1 MNRTDKVWIVDFGSQ
16 YTQLIAR
23 RVRELS
29 VYSEIVMPAVQPS
42 EIRENGVTALIL
54 SGGPSSVYEDKA
66 PDINPQIFE
75 LGLPVLGICY
85 GLQLI
90 SRHFGAKVHSDNRRE
105 YGRSAIRFRK
115 ESVLFN
121 NVEDNTTVWMS
132 HGDHVDSVPEG
143 FDVIAVSGNNVPAA
157 LAHREKSLMG
167 LQFHPEVI
175 HTIEGTKILEN
186 FLFGIA
192 KLKKDWTSER
202 FIDRTIVRVREQVG
216 TGKVLMA
223 MSGGVDS
230 SVMGVLLYRA
240 IGKQC
245 VPVFINN
252 GLLRKNEQFEVVRKL
267 KHDMKLPIRMYN
279 YSTSFLSA
287 LRGVKNP
294 ERKRKIIGRQFIK
307 VFEEIAQKYPGLK
320 YLAQGTLYPDVIESR
335 SVNGPSQVIKS
346 HHNVGGLPKRMR
358 LSLIEPFNSLFKD
371 EVRKI
376 GRELGIPSVILN
388 RHPFPG
394 PGLAVRIIGEIT
406 PYRLSVLR
414 KADDIFIN
422 ELKSSGEYD
431 KVWQSFAVLLPVKTV
446 GVMGD
451 RRTYEN
457 VIALRSVNSSDGM
470 TADWSPLP
478 DRVLSRI
485 ASRIVNE
492 VRGINRVVYD
502 VTSKPPG
509 TIEWE

>member
-1 MNRTDKVWIVDFGSQ
+1 MNRTGKVWIVDFGSQ

-29 VYSEIVMPAVQPS
+29 VYSEIVMPTVQPS
-42 EIRENGVTALIL
+42 EIRKNGVTALIL

-85 GLQLI
+85 GLQMI

-105 YGRSAIRFRK
+105 YGRSTIRFKK

-121 NVEDNTTVWMS
+121 NVKDNTTVWMS

-143 FDVIAVSGNNVPAA
+143 FDVIAVSGNNVSAA
-157 LAHREKSLMG
+157 LAHRKKSLMG
-167 LQFHPEVI
+167 LQFHPEVV
-175 HTIEGTKILEN
+175 HTTEGTKILEN

-202 FIDRTIVRVREQVG
+202 FIDQTIVRVREQVRND
-216 TGKVLMA
+216 KVLMA
-223 MSGGVDS
+223 LSGGVDS

-240 IGKQC
+240 IGEQC
-245 VPVFINN
+245 VPIFINN
-252 GLLRKNEQFEVVRKL
+252 GLLRKNEWFEVVRKL
-267 KHDMKLPIRMYN
+267 RHDIGLPIRMYN
-279 YSTSFLSA
+279 YSTSFLTA
-287 LRGVKNP
+287 LKGVKNP

-307 VFEEIAQKYPGLK
+307 AFEEIARKYPGLK

-346 HHNVGGLPKRMR
+346 HHNVGGLPKRMK
-358 LSLIEPFNSLFKD
+358 LNLIEPFNSLFKD

-431 KVWQSFAVLLPVKTV
+431 RVWQSFAVLIPVKTV

-457 VIALRSVNSSDGM
+457 IIALRSVNSSDGM

-478 DRVLSRI
+478 HSV
-485 ASRIVNE
+485 
-492 VRGINRVVYD
+492 
-502 VTSKPPG
+502 
-509 TIEWE
+509 

>member
-1 MNRTDKVWIVDFGSQ
+1 MNKTGKVWIIDFGSQ

-23 RVRELS
+23 RIREMS
-29 VYSEIVMPAVQPS
+29 VYSEIVLPDISS
-42 EIRENGVTALIL
+42 ENIVTNNISALIL

-66 PDINPQIFE
+66 PDIDPKIFN

-90 SRHFGAKVHSDNRRE
+90 SRHFGAKVHSDDRRE
-105 YGRSAIRFRK
+105 YGRSTIHFRK
-115 ESVLFN
+115 KSTLFQ
-121 NVEDNTTVWMS
+121 NVEDGTTVWMS
-132 HGDHVDSVPEG
+132 HGDHVDSLPEG
-143 FDVIAVSGNNVPAA
+143 FDIVAVSENNAPAA
-157 LAHREKSLMG
+157 IEHRRKPLLG

-175 HTIEGTKILEN
+175 HTTEGKKILEN

-192 KLKKDWTSER
+192 GLTQDWTAEH
-202 FIDRTIVRVREQVG
+202 FIEQSSAQIREQVG
-216 TGKVLMA
+216 SGKVLMA
-223 MSGGVDS
+223 LSGGVDS
-230 SVMGVLLYRA
+230 SVMGMLMYRA

-252 GLLRKNEQFEVVRKL
+252 GLLRKDEQFEVVRKL
-267 KHDMKLPIRMYN
+267 RKMGLPIRMYN
-279 YSTSFLSA
+279 YSAQFLAA
-287 LRGVKNP
+287 LKGVKSP
-294 ERKRKIIGRQFIK
+294 ERKRKIIGHQFIK
-307 VFEEIAQKYPGLK
+307 AFEEISKKHKDLSF
-320 YLAQGTLYPDVIESR
+320 LAQGTLYPDVIESR

-346 HHNVGGLPKRMR
+346 HHNVGGLPKRMK
-358 LSLIEPFNSLFKD
+358 LELIEPFNSLFKD

-376 GRELGIPSVILN
+376 GREMNIPADILN

-406 PYRLSVLR
+406 PYRLSILR
-414 KADDIFIN
+414 KADAVFIK
-422 ELKSSGEYD
+422 ELMDSGEYD
-431 KVWQSFAVLLPVKTV
+431 RVWQAFAVLIPVKTV

-451 RRTYEN
+451 QRTYEN
-457 VIALRSVNSSDGM
+457 VVALRSVNSSDGM
-470 TADWSPLP
+470 TADWSPIP
-478 DRVLSRI
+478 NAVLSKV

-502 VTSKPPG
+502 ITSKPPG

>member
-1 MNRTDKVWIVDFGSQ
+1 MNQTGKVWIVDFGSQ

-42 EIRENGVTALIL
+42 KIRENGVTALIL

-105 YGRSAIRFRK
+105 YGRSAISFRK
-115 ESVLFN
+115 ESTLFN
-121 NVEDNTTVWMS
+121 NVKDNTTVWMS

-143 FDVIAVSGNNVPAA
+143 FDVIAVSGNNAPAA
-157 LAHREKSLMG
+157 LAHREKPLMG
-167 LQFHPEVI
+167 LQFHPEVV
-175 HTIEGTKILEN
+175 HTIEGRKILKN

-202 FIDRTIVRVREQVG
+202 FIDQTIVRVREQVG
-216 TGKVLMA
+216 NEKVLMA
-223 MSGGVDS
+223 LSGGVDS

-267 KHDMKLPIRMYN
+267 RHDMKLPIRMYN

-307 VFEEIAQKYPGLK
+307 AFEEIAQKYPGLK

-346 HHNVGGLPKRMR
+346 HHNVGGLPKRMK

-422 ELKSSGEYD
+422 ELKSSGEYN
-431 KVWQSFAVLLPVKTV
+431 KVWQSFAVLIPVKTV

-451 RRTYEN
+451 QRTYEN

-478 DRVLSRI
+478 HGVLSR
-485 ASRIVNE
+485 
-492 VRGINRVVYD
+492 
-502 VTSKPPG
+502 
-509 TIEWE
+509 